1 MAAGFFALLDDIAIL
16 MDDVAAMSKIATK
29 KTAGI
34 LADDL
39 AVNAEKASG
48 FVSARELP
56 VLWKITKGS
65 FLNKAIILPIT
76 FLLSAYFPVA
86 ITPILLVGGVYL
98 AYEGAEKIY
107 EYLFHR
113 GGTKGE
119 VAIVEMTEAEVL
131 EYEKKKIKSA
141 IIVDFILSV
150 EIVII
155 ALSTVVDEPLTIR
168 IVVVTIVALL
178 ATVGVYGL
186 VALLVRMDDL
196 GYKLIAL
203 GKSGASLSKSIGTA
217 LVKTLPFL
225 IRALGVIGTL
235 AMILVAGGI
244 FVHNIDFVHDLVH
257 SLPTI
262 LGEFAVRFLVGFV
275 SLFVFKLFSKI
286 TDKKEL
292 QNSKSA

>member
-1 MAAGFFALLDDIAIL
+1 MASGFFALFDDIAVL
-16 MDDVAAMSKIATK
+16 MDDVAVMSKVATR

-39 AVNAEKASG
+39 AVNADKASG

-65 FLNKAIILPIT
+65 FLNKLIILPVT
-76 FLLSAYFPVA
+76 FLLSAYLPVA
-86 ITPILLVGGVYL
+86 ITPILLIGGVYL

-113 GGTKGE
+113 GEKKRSIK
-119 VAIVEMTEAEVL
+119 VKEMTDAEAL
-131 EYEKKKIKSA
+131 AYEKEKIKAA

-155 ALSTVVDEPLTIR
+155 ALGTVIDEEISR
-168 IVVVTIVALL
+168 QIIVVTIVAFL

-196 GYKLIAL
+196 GYQLIAA
-203 GKSGASLSKSIGTA
+203 GEDKASFSKSVGTA
-217 LVKTLPFL
+217 LVKTLPVL
-225 IRALGVIGTL
+225 IRILAVVGTL

-244 FVHNIDFVHDLVH
+244 FVHNLHFVHDLVH
-257 SLPTI
+257 ALPTI
-262 LGEFAVRFLVGFV
+262 LGEFIVGLVVGLI
-275 SLFVFKLFSKI
+275 SLLVFKASLKI
-286 TDKKEL
+286 IGKK
-292 QNSKSA
+292 